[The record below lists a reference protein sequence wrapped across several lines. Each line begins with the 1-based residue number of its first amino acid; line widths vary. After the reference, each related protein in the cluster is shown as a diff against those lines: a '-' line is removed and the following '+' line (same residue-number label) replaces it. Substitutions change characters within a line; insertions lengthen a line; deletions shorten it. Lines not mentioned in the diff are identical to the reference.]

1 MSLVIEVCLRKV
13 SMAQDP
19 FFNSSI
25 TEFLR
30 QEEERR
36 RRFPDYLLTA
46 KFEEVSKVSELL
58 KPIHLETHDL
68 LSPSMSLMLKM
79 HSKSLLDFR
88 ETLSKSSLPD
98 ILSVHGAAQSALESL
113 REQINNHS
121 SALTQTFLK
130 SVQFKDIFKVPQF
143 DTAKLFEAASVS
155 AFLPNQKDLISS
167 IIALQP
173 SWPSPSIAF
182 DSIEGMTGLMSL
194 RNAVVTNPFGALERD
209 ALQSLLGTWD
219 TTKLTKSIL
228 FEADAR
234 TKFYLDHGFDARL
247 TAFPASAYNDALFQ
261 SGLLRPDLFSP
272 VFPSTE
278 MGYYP
283 LEEDER
289 KVSDDPDLQ
298 EKGEIKA
305 RLLKAYDIISNLE
318 IRLREFLIE
327 VMESVFG
334 QSWMKQR
341 VPGEI
346 YKQWREKRDSAMSK
360 GEDEQPILWYADFTD
375 YERIITRKD
384 NWKDTFEGK
393 FLNMIDVQVSFQ
405 RLYPIRNCTMHT
417 RPLTKEDFLL
427 LTVEAQR
434 ILRAIGALENINEE

>member
-1 MSLVIEVCLRKV
+1 MNK
-13 SMAQDP
+13 DP
-19 FFNSSI
+19 FFGSAI
-25 TEFLR
+25 DELLR

-36 RRFPDYLLTA
+36 IRFPDYLWAA
-46 KFEEVSKVSELL
+46 KLEEASKVSELL
-58 KPIHLETHDL
+58 KPLHLETHDS
-68 LSPSMSLMLKM
+68 LSPSMSLMLEA
-79 HSKSLLDFR
+79 HSQSLLDFHD
-88 ETLSKSSLPD
+88 TLNKSQLPD
-98 ILSVHGAAQSALESL
+98 VLSAHNAAQSVLESL
-113 REQINNHS
+113 REQMSVHS
-121 SALTQTFLK
+121 SAGAQALLE
-130 SVQFKDIFKVPQF
+130 SVQFKDLLNVPQF

-167 IIALQP
+167 IAALQP
-173 SWPSPSIAF
+173 SWPSPSITL

-194 RNAVVTNPFGALERD
+194 GNAVGANPFGALERD

-219 TTKLTKSIL
+219 NSKLTDSIL
-228 FEADAR
+228 IEADAR
-234 TKFYLDHGFDARL
+234 TKFYLDQGLDARL

-261 SGLLRPDLFSP
+261 SGLLRPELFSP

-289 KVSDDPDLQ
+289 EISDDPEVQ
-298 EKGEIKA
+298 EEKELKA

-334 QSWMKQR
+334 QSWTKQR
-341 VPGEI
+341 VPGDI
-346 YKQWREKRDSAMSK
+346 YKQWKEKRDSAVSK
-360 GEDEQPILWYADFTD
+360 GEKEQPILWYADFTD

-393 FLNMIDVQVSFQ
+393 FMNMMDVQVSFQ

-434 ILRAIGALENINEE
+434 ILRAIGSLDDIEEE

>member
-1 MSLVIEVCLRKV
+1 MEVCLRKA
-13 SMAQDP
+13 SMAQDQI
-19 FFNSSI
+19 FTSSM

-30 QEEERR
+30 QDEESRR
-36 RRFPDYLLTA
+36 RIQDYLLNTKLDEAA
-46 KFEEVSKVSELL
+46 KIIELL
-58 KPIHLETHDL
+58 KPALFETNHLTIPSA
-68 LSPSMSLMLKM
+68 SPVLENY
-79 HSKSLLDFR
+79 SKALLDFR
-88 ETLSKSSLPD
+88 ETLNKSLLPD
-98 ILSVHGAAQSALESL
+98 ILSAHSALDPI
-113 REQINNHS
+113 REQMDN
-121 SALTQTFLK
+121 LTGAFAQRFLEG
-130 SVQFKDIFKVPQF
+130 VQFKDLFKVPQL
-143 DTAKLFEAASVS
+143 DTAKIFEAASIS
-155 AFLPNQKDLISS
+155 AFLPNQRDLISS
-167 IIALQP
+167 IAALQP
-173 SWPSPSIAF
+173 SWPSPSIPF
-182 DSIEGMTGLMSL
+182 DSIEGMTGLICL

-219 TTKLTKSIL
+219 SAKLTKSIL
-228 FEADAR
+228 FEAEAR
-234 TKFYLDHGFDARL
+234 TKFYFDQGFDVRL

-272 VFPSTE
+272 LFSSIE

-283 LEEDER
+283 LVDER
-289 KVSDDPDLQ
+289 EVSDDPDLR
-298 EKGEIKA
+298 EKRELKA
-305 RLLKAYDIISNLE
+305 RLLKAYDVISNLE
-318 IRLREFLIE
+318 IRLREFLID

-346 YKQWREKRDSAMSK
+346 HKQWLEKRDSAVSK
-360 GEDEQPILWYADFTD
+360 GEDEHPMLWYADFTD

-393 FLNMIDVQVSFQ
+393 FLNMMDVQVSFQ

-434 ILRAIGALENINEE
+434 ILRAIGALENIDEE